1 MTPVKRVLEA
11 IDEIKK
17 GKMVIMV
24 DDEDRENEG
33 DLVYASVF
41 STPEHVNFMAKE
53 ARGLICVAVS
63 SEIAKRLELSPMVSS
78 NNSQYE
84 TAFTVSV
91 DAASALTGISAAERD
106 MTIQILANPL
116 SKPQELARP
125 GHIFP
130 LIAKDGGTLVR
141 TGHTEGSVDLCRLA
155 GLNASGGIC
164 EIIKD
169 DGTMA
174 RRDDLDLFAEKHG
187 LKTVYISDIVE
198 YRLANEIL
206 VKAVEEEEVEFFGVH
221 AKKQTFID
229 HEGLEHTAIAFY
241 HIGETANVKV
251 HNIISDIDLL
261 LDEGRYRQLIDS
273 VEYLKQN
280 GGVIVFINNP
290 LQNHANMK
298 EFGVGAQILK
308 LYGIKHMRL
317 LTCSKMPEFVGL
329 SGFGLEV
336 LETIN
341 PSEK

>member
-1 MTPVKRVLEA
+1 MTPIERVLEA

-41 STPEHVNFMAKE
+41 STPEHVNFMAME
-53 ARGLICVAVS
+53 ARGLICVALS
-63 SEIAKRLELSPMVSS
+63 SEIAKRLELNPMVSS

-91 DAASALTGISAAERD
+91 DSASALTGISAAERD

-116 SKPQELARP
+116 SKPTELARP
-125 GHIFP
+125 GHVFP
-130 LIAKDGGTLVR
+130 LIARDGGTLVR
-141 TGHTEGSVDLCRLA
+141 TGHTEGSTDLCRLA
-155 GLNASGGIC
+155 GLNASGVIC

-174 RRDDLDLFAEKHG
+174 RRDDLDIFAEKHG
-187 LKTVYISDIVE
+187 LKTIHISDIVE

-206 VKAVEEEEVEFFGVH
+206 VKAVDEEEIEFFGMN

-229 HEGLEHTAIAFY
+229 HEGLEHTAVAFY

-251 HNIISDIDLL
+251 HNIISDMDLL
-261 LDEGRYRQLIDS
+261 LDEGRYKQLIDS
-273 VEYLKQN
+273 IDYLKQN
-280 GGVIVFINNP
+280 GGLLVFINNP
-290 LQNHANMK
+290 LLDHGNMK
-298 EFGVGAQILK
+298 EFGVGAQIIK

-317 LTCSKMPEFVGL
+317 LTQSKLPEFVGL

>member
-1 MTPVKRVLEA
+1 MTPIQRVLDA
-11 IDEIKK
+11 IEEIKK

-63 SEIAKRLELSPMVSS
+63 NEIASRLELNPMVSS

-91 DAASALTGISAAERD
+91 DATAALTGISAAERD
-106 MTIQILANPL
+106 MTIHILANPL

-155 GLNASGGIC
+155 GLNASGVIC

-174 RRDDLDLFAEKHG
+174 RRDDLDLFAEKHD

-206 VKAVEEEEVEFFGVH
+206 VKAVDAEEIEFFGMH

-229 HEGLEHTAIAFY
+229 HEGLEHTAISF
-241 HIGETANVKV
+241 HHVGETANVKV

-261 LDEGRYRQLIDS
+261 LDQGRYRQLVDSID
-273 VEYLKQN
+273 YLKQN

-290 LQNHANMK
+290 NLHHSTMK
-298 EFGVGAQILK
+298 EYGVGAQILK

-317 LTCSKMPEFVGL
+317 LTCSKVAEFVGL

-341 PSEK
+341 PSQD